1 VKTLVIATRND
12 HKVEEIRE
20 VLGDRFR
27 FQTLRDYPN
36 APNVPEDAPSFSGN
50 ATLKAINLARWLAA
64 RAPLAGPEDETWVLA
79 DDSGLEVDA
88 LGGAPG
94 VYSARYAAVDS
105 AAMGNSPDSEN
116 NRKLLRLLK
125 GIPEGARTARFRCVI
140 ALTPLLARSS
150 GNASP
155 VCLLDD
161 LELQTQLYEGTC
173 EGRIGF
179 ETKGTNGF
187 GYDPLFTP
195 AGFPQ
200 TFAELGEKTKNQI
213 SHRSK
218 ALSELVARFPA

>member
-1 VKTLVIATRND
+1 M
-12 HKVEEIRE
+12 
-20 VLGDRFR
+20 LGDRFR
-27 FQTLRDYPN
+27 FQTLRDYPD
-36 APNVPEDAPSFSGN
+36 APNVPEDAATFSGN
-50 ATLKAINLARWLAA
+50 ATLKAVSLARWLAA
-64 RAPLAGPEDETWVLA
+64 RAPLAGSENEIWVLA

-105 AAMGNSPDSEN
+105 AGLGNSPDGEN
-116 NRKLLRLLK
+116 NRKLLRLLQ

-140 ALTPLLARSS
+140 ALTPLLARPS

-179 ETKGTNGF
+179 ETKGVNGF
-187 GYDPLFTP
+187 GYDPLFMP
-195 AGFPQ
+195 DGFPQ

-218 ALSELVARFPA
+218 ALAELVARFPA